1 MLYYKNA
8 KGALVVYDITKKE
21 TFDRAKDWV
30 EELNEKAE
38 VDIVIGLVGNKCD
51 MEE

>member
-1 MLYYKNA
+1 
-8 KGALVVYDITKKE
+8 
-21 TFDRAKDWV
+21 V